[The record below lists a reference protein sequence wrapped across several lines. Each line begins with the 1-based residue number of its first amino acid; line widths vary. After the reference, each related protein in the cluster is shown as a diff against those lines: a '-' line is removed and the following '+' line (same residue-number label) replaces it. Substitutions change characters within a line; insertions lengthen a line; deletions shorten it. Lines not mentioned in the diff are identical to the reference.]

1 MEKPNTD
8 CPGVYRAQILNPIQ
22 VEKIDRYGVCDS
34 SLLSNF
40 RYLLLLAFA
49 AVLPSDSESEDMPVL
64 NFGQP
69 QDGVI
74 QTAFI
79 TNDIQR
85 SMTQMT
91 DLLHIGPWFL
101 FESFELF
108 DLRFRGQPADFQVTL
123 ALANSGH
130 MQFELILPMDEK
142 PSPYR
147 EVQSDRGWGFH
158 HYGVSAIDF
167 ESTCRSY
174 TRKGYEEIMSAT
186 VAIGA
191 RAAYFD
197 TLHPVFGMIEVIEML
212 PEVEALWTMIRHASV
227 GWDGSEPVRTL

>member
-22 VEKIDRYGVCDS
+22 VEKIVRYGVCDS

-130 MQFELILPMDEK
+130 MQFELILPWMK
-142 PSPYR
+142 SLRHTVRYNPTGAGVFIITVSLPSTLSRP
-147 EVQSDRGWGFH
+147 VVH
-158 HYGVSAIDF
+158 ILAKA
-167 ESTCRSY
+167 
-174 TRKGYEEIMSAT
+174 TR
-186 VAIGA
+186 
-191 RAAYFD
+191 R
-197 TLHPVFGMIEVIEML
+197 LCL
-212 PEVEALWTMIRHASV
+212 RQ
-227 GWDGSEPVRTL
+227 